1 MCEAGRILH
10 HLKHNIE
17 DPRSTI
23 LIVGYQAE
31 DTLGRRLVERRPEV
45 RILGR
50 AFRPQ
55 GRGGGAQRPVQP
67 RRSRRVCC
75 AA

>member
-23 LIVGYQAE
+23 LIVGYQAP
-31 DTLGRRLVERRPEV
+31 DTLGRRLVER
-45 RILGR
+45 GR
-50 AFRPQ
+50 RCASWA
-55 GRGGGAQRPVQP
+55 GR
-67 RRSRRVCC
+67 
-75 AA
+75 